1 MRERQRISYKKYME
15 RQKPENSSSQEQ
27 LSPRLEI
34 ASKEISAIETVRRVN
49 AAFKDAEGS
58 ADLHD
63 SQAAEEEMLRNT
75 REYGARAGVS
85 KETLRSVD
93 EEIGLV
99 GKLAEIRKQEEGAL
113 ARFRQKLQKLAGP
126 LAGMAMMMP
135 NAAGAGERVEA
146 PSAYVQ
152 LEPERQPDIPDRGT
166 ESVVAGDSGNE
177 VVLPNEFAP
186 VGKDVEETKGE
197 GKTAVVLGGE
207 QETEALES
215 RQRDAK
221 YAFEQEFRDGTFS
234 NEEEV
239 LALLHKAAREFDNEF
254 FSMYAI
260 KPDGRVEIVS
270 ATFIG
275 KYGGTLPDRNE
286 NMRMSRTKNQ
296 KILLAHTHPISSAE
310 SLDLEK
316 SHEKAFQRMPP
327 SLVDIR
333 AASELSWLDR
343 YDDPRASEGIE
354 RGGQISDP
362 TEGVVVD
369 GEGVW
374 KYRVDFFH
382 PYLQEQRKAAVEEA
396 VKMNAVQQTISQE
409 RGGSAV
415 DAERVR
421 KYYAQIVIPDE
432 TIARRLLKDIP
443 KNIQRDF
450 ASVSHARMAGTG
462 SDEGFGYEY
471 TNEQVKVGNAKP
483 EEREK
488 ATEDFILWC
497 RERGIEITFTPFEKK
512 ETE

>member
-1 MRERQRISYKKYME
+1 
-15 RQKPENSSSQEQ
+15 
-27 LSPRLEI
+27 LEI
-34 ASKEISAIETVRRVN
+34 GPDELSDVEAARQVY
-49 AAFKDAEGS
+49 AAFKKAEALADSHNPQVAAEG
-58 ADLHD
+58 ALRDTR
-63 SQAAEEEMLRNT
+63 AYGVRTGVPEEI
-75 REYGARAGVS
+75 
-85 KETLRSVD
+85 LRSVD
-93 EEIGLV
+93 EEIGLEE
-99 GKLAEIRKQEEGAL
+99 KLAEIQKQEEGVL
-113 ARFRQKLQKLAGP
+113 GRFRQKLQKLAGP
-126 LAGMAMMMP
+126 LAGLAMMAP
-135 NAAGAGERVEA
+135 NAAGAAEQIEA

-152 LEPERQPDIPDRGT
+152 LEPERQPDISDRGT
-166 ESVVAGDSGNE
+166 ESVVTGDSGNE

-186 VGKDVEETKGE
+186 VGKDVEETKGGGE
-197 GKTAVVLGGE
+197 TAVVLGGE

-215 RQRDAK
+215 RQHDAK
-221 YAFEQEFRDGTFS
+221 YAFEQEFRDGKFS

-286 NMRMSRTKNQ
+286 NMRMLRTKNQ

-409 RGGSAV
+409 KGGAAV

-421 KYYAQIVIPDE
+421 KYYAQVVIPDE

-497 RERGIEITFTPFEKK
+497 QERGIEITFTPFEKK
-512 ETE
+512 VTE

>member
-1 MRERQRISYKKYME
+1 ME
-15 RQKPENSSSQEQ
+15 RPSPESSSLQERTIQ
-27 LSPRLEI
+27 PLEI
-34 ASKEISAIETVRRVN
+34 GPDELSNPETAQRLYERFKQAEESARTQN
-49 AAFKDAEGS
+49 P
-58 ADLHD
+58 
-63 SQAAEEEMLRNT
+63 QAAEEEALRSV
-75 REYGARAGVS
+75 REYGAQAGAS
-85 KETLRSVD
+85 EELLSSVD
-93 EEIGLV
+93 EETGFK
-99 GKLAEIRKQEEGAL
+99 GRLAEIRKQEEVIVD
-113 ARFRQKLQKLAGP
+113 RFREKLRKLAGP
-126 LAGMAMMMP
+126 LAGLAMMSP
-135 NAAGAGERVEA
+135 NVANAALPVEA
-146 PSAYVQ
+146 PSVYVQ

-166 ESVVAGDSGNE
+166 ESVVAGNSGNE

-186 VGKDVEETKGE
+186 VGKDVEETKGG
-197 GKTAVVLGGE
+197 GKTVVVLGGG

-260 KPDGRVEIVS
+260 KSDGRVEIVS

-275 KYGGTLPDRNE
+275 KYGGILPDRNE

-382 PYLQEQRKAAVEEA
+382 PYLQEQQKAAVEEA

-409 RGGSAV
+409 RGGAAV

-450 ASVSHARMAGTG
+450 AAVSHARMAGTG

-512 ETE
+512 VTE